1 MFVTIVDGI
10 PELTVEAED
19 LVNIYEKIYK
29 VVIEQNA
36 HYVTD
41 IGIID
46 SFWHMFRDGRSMFLN
61 TAIGSV
67 KGVTEGMEDGYGI
80 LPTPKYDT
88 HQEEYLSFV
97 NGASPFVMVA
107 KTEKDPEFVGSI
119 MDAMAAYNYDNVSPK
134 IFQVITKLQVA
145 QDPESAA
152 MVDVI
157 IRHRIF
163 DLAYFCDYG
172 IANLVHAGLNSKR
185 AEIASDLK
193 GNSRVAERMLE
204 KLIESFDKHD

>member
-1 MFVTIVDGI
+1 MK
-10 PELTVEAED
+10 
-19 LVNIYEKIYK
+19 KIYN
-29 VVIEQNA
+29 VVIGQNA

-46 SFWHMFRDGRSMFLN
+46 MFWQIFRVGRSVFLN
-61 TAIGSV
+61 TSIGSV
-67 KGVTEGMEDGYGI
+67 KEITEGMKDGYGI

-97 NGASPFVMVA
+97 NGASLFVMVA
-107 KTEKDPEFVGSI
+107 QTEKDPEFVGTI
-119 MDAMAAYNYDNVSPK
+119 MDAMATYNYDPVGPL
-134 IFQVITKLQVA
+134 IFQVIIKLQAA

-172 IANLVHAGLNSKR
+172 VANLVYSRLSSKR
-185 AEIASDLK
+185 SEIASDLK

-204 KLIESFDKHD
+204 KQIESFDKHDWFVCKEKKY